1 MIKLAK
7 NILLFL
13 DKKQKVQT
21 MFLIS
26 LMLIAA
32 ITELIG
38 LSLILL
44 LLNIFLGINNNLE
57 TGFLLS
63 YFSNISSDA
72 NFNKIL
78 IVFFVIFSIKFF
90 IQIFVTWNTSS
101 FIAKFREKT
110 SLILY
115 NNFLRRDPK
124 SLLSKNSSEY
134 LRNFTEEIS
143 QVVLFYQS
151 IINIILDFIIFIT
164 FVFFM
169 IIYNPQVST
178 VIIFSFTLI
187 GLSYFFTIKN
197 KLAKWARQSIQN
209 RKKKIQFVNESFS
222 AIKYIK
228 IFSSENFFLN
238 KFKVENK
245 SLSKISFKYS
255 FLSGIPR
262 YVFEYILFLS
272 ILALL
277 FFLLNQQLPNEKL
290 LQMLGIYTL
299 VAFRITPIINKIL
312 ISAQHIKFT
321 QPSFMK
327 VFIEQKKPIL
337 IKNAHFKSFPFQN
350 NLKIN
355 IKKFNHENKKNFSLK
370 NIKLN
375 IDRKS
380 KVGIIGAS
388 GSGKSTIIDIICGF
402 QSMKNGKVLV
412 DGINI
417 FSNLDGWQSKIG
429 YIPQDVVILN
439 QSLRDN
445 ILFGSSPKKY
455 TDLMI
460 KNIIKKVKLE
470 KFLKKLPNGLSQVI
484 KQNGDNIS
492 GGEKQRIGIARALLH
507 NPDLVLLDEATS
519 GLDSFTELKV
529 LDTIK
534 SLNKTVII
542 VSHRINSL
550 KFCDKVYSIKNSTIK
565 TAKI

>member
-7 NILLFL
+7 NILSFL
-13 DKKQKVQT
+13 DKKQKLQT

-44 LLNIFLGINNNLE
+44 LLNIFLGINNTLE

-63 YFSNISSDA
+63 YFSSISSDA

-124 SLLSKNSSEY
+124 NLLSKNSSEY

-169 IIYNPQVST
+169 MLYNPQVST

-197 KLAKWARQSIQN
+197 KLAKWARQSIHN

-228 IFSSENFFLN
+228 IFSSENFFLK
-238 KFKVENK
+238 KFKLENK

-255 FLSGIPR
+255 FLSSIPR

-277 FFLLNQQLPNEKL
+277 FFLLNQQLPNDKL

-299 VAFRITPIINKIL
+299 VAFRIMPIINKIL
-312 ISAQHIKFT
+312 ISAQHIRFT

-327 VFIEQKKPIL
+327 VFIEQKKPTL
-337 IKNAHFKSFPFQN
+337 IKNAHFKNFPFQK

-355 IKKFNHENKKNFSLK
+355 IKRFNHENKKNFSLK
-370 NIKLN
+370 NIELN

-460 KNIIKKVKLE
+460 KKIIKKVKLE
-470 KFLKKLPNGLSQVI
+470 KFLKKLPKGLSQVI

>member
-169 IIYNPQVST
+169 MIYNPQVST

-209 RKKKIQFVNESFS
+209 RKKKN
-222 AIKYIK
+222 
-228 IFSSENFFLN
+228 
-238 KFKVENK
+238 
-245 SLSKISFKYS
+245 
-255 FLSGIPR
+255 
-262 YVFEYILFLS
+262 
-272 ILALL
+272 
-277 FFLLNQQLPNEKL
+277 
-290 LQMLGIYTL
+290 
-299 VAFRITPIINKIL
+299 
-312 ISAQHIKFT
+312 
-321 QPSFMK
+321 
-327 VFIEQKKPIL
+327 
-337 IKNAHFKSFPFQN
+337 
-350 NLKIN
+350 
-355 IKKFNHENKKNFSLK
+355 
-370 NIKLN
+370 
-375 IDRKS
+375 
-380 KVGIIGAS
+380 
-388 GSGKSTIIDIICGF
+388 TIC
-402 QSMKNGKVLV
+402 
-412 DGINI
+412 
-417 FSNLDGWQSKIG
+417 
-429 YIPQDVVILN
+429 
-439 QSLRDN
+439 
-445 ILFGSSPKKY
+445 
-455 TDLMI
+455 
-460 KNIIKKVKLE
+460 
-470 KFLKKLPNGLSQVI
+470 
-484 KQNGDNIS
+484 
-492 GGEKQRIGIARALLH
+492 
-507 NPDLVLLDEATS
+507 
-519 GLDSFTELKV
+519 
-529 LDTIK
+529 
-534 SLNKTVII
+534 
-542 VSHRINSL
+542 
-550 KFCDKVYSIKNSTIK
+550 
-565 TAKI
+565 

>member
-13 DKKQKVQT
+13 DKKQKLQT

-32 ITELIG
+32 LTELIG

-44 LLNIFLGINNNLE
+44 LLNIFLGINNTLE

-63 YFSNISSDA
+63 YFSNISSDS

-124 SLLSKNSSEY
+124 NLLSKNSSEY

-169 IIYNPQVST
+169 MSYNPQVST

-197 KLAKWARQSIQN
+197 KLTKWARQSIQN

-238 KFKVENK
+238 KFKIENN

-299 VAFRITPIINKIL
+299 VTFRIMPIINKIL
-312 ISAQHIKFT
+312 ISAQHIRFT

-327 VFIEQKKPIL
+327 VFIEQKKPTL
-337 IKNAHFKSFPFQN
+337 IKNTHFKNFSFQK

-355 IKKFNHENKKNFSLK
+355 IKRFNHENKTNFSLK

-380 KVGIIGAS
+380 KVGIIGPS

-402 QSMKNGKVLV
+402 QNMKNGKVLV
-412 DGINI
+412 DGKNI

-455 TDLMI
+455 SELMI

-470 KFLKKLPNGLSQVI
+470 KFLKKLPKGLSQVI

-529 LDTIK
+529 LETIK
-534 SLNKTVII
+534 NLNKTVII